1 MLSKGVGG
9 RKKVV
14 PYGERGGGVALY
26 PTSHLFM
33 SWAVVDEIVG
43 MQFCKIIASKG
54 RGEREK
60 KRGSLNIGCDFHYLI
75 FS

>member
-9 RKKVV
+9 RKKSGSLW
-14 PYGERGGGVALY
+14 GEGWGVALY

-60 KRGSLNIGCDFHYLI
+60 RGSLNIGCDFHYLI